1 MYVAILA
8 GGRGTRLQSVI
19 QEKPKVLATIRGRPF
34 LSYVLDQL
42 HAAHFQN
49 VVLCTGYHGDHIKKM
64 FGRTYKNLHLF
75 YSQESKP
82 LGTAGSLRLAL
93 PLLGSDIIL
102 VMNGDSFCPID
113 FKKLWQFHSRI
124 KSKATIVLS
133 SVSDTSRFGSVTLGK
148 QNNII
153 AFEEKKR
160 GNEPSYVNAGTYL
173 FNKGFIED
181 IPAGRKISLEKHIF
195 LKWIG
200 RGLYGYKTKIP
211 FIDIGTPES
220 YAQASQFFS

>member
-8 GGRGTRLQSVI
+8 GGRGTRLQSVV
-19 QEKPKVLATIRGRPF
+19 QKKPKVLATVRRRPF
-34 LSYVLDQL
+34 LSYILDQL

-49 VVLCTGYHGDHIKKM
+49 VVLCTGFHGDHIKKM
-64 FGRTYKNLHLF
+64 FGRTYKNLRLA

-93 PLLGSDIIL
+93 PLLLSDIIL

-113 FKKLWQFHSRI
+113 FKKLWFFHTRK
-124 KSKATIVLS
+124 KSKATVVLS
-133 SVSDTSRFGSVTLGK
+133 NVSDTSRFGSVILGK
-148 QNNII
+148 QNDII

-160 GNEPSYVNAGTYL
+160 TSEPSYVNAGIYL
-173 FNKGFIED
+173 VNKGFIGD
-181 IPAGRKISLEKHIF
+181 IPVGKKMSLEKHIF
-195 LKWIG
+195 PKWIG

-211 FIDIGTPES
+211 FIDIGTAES
-220 YAQASQFFS
+220 YAQSPQFFS